1 VSATSDD
8 VVAYAT
14 RRTRLNRLFELLWK
28 RRRNRRAVGERKID
42 PPESRTF
49 SDPEMYDERST
60 DAEIIFMSMM
70 WPGM

>member
-8 VVAYAT
+8 VVYAV
-14 RRTRLNRLFELLWK
+14 RRPRLNRLLELLRK
-28 RRRNRRAVGERKID
+28 RRGHRPAIGEREINSSETD
-42 PPESRTF
+42 S
-49 SDPEMYDERST
+49 EMYDERST